1 MTNDKA
7 LDARIL
13 RYHFVEHWGVSTIAD
28 QLGLHHTTVDR
39 VLCQAGLPKAERT
52 RRASIVD
59 PYHPLIIETLEKHPR
74 LSAARLF
81 VMAQERGYGGGPS
94 QFRAHVARLR
104 PRKPAEAYLRLR
116 TLPGEQGQVDW
127 GHFGHVQIG
136 QAKRALMAFV
146 MVLSWSRQ
154 IFLHF
159 YLNARMDA
167 FLHGHVAAFE
177 AWDGVPR
184 VLLYDNLRSAVVN
197 RRGDTIQFNPTL
209 LDLAAHYRFEPRPV
223 AVARG
228 NEKGRV
234 ERSIR
239 YIREN
244 FFAARHWSD
253 IDDLNAQA
261 DAWCWGHSSRRP
273 CAEDPRMTVAGA
285 FEQER
290 PRLLALPNTPF
301 PADDGVEVRVGKTPY
316 VRFDLNDYSV
326 PHTLVQRTLTVRAS
340 LHSVRVLDAGE
351 VVAEH
356 GRVYGKRE
364 QIEDPA
370 HIEALVNVKRAARH
384 HRGQDRLACAAPSS
398 TDLLERAVARGHS
411 LSRVIKALEELL
423 DTYGATELEHAIT
436 EALQRDVPHPDAV
449 RQSLERRREARQR
462 PPPIAIP
469 LSGNNKAR
477 HIVVRAAS
485 LAAYD
490 QLHDDNE
497 HDRHETA
504 TDTTDTQGPPHDDTQ

>member
-7 LDARIL
+7 LDAKIL

-52 RRASIVD
+52 RQASIVD

-81 VMAQERGYGGGPS
+81 VMAQERGFTGGPS

-116 TLPGEQGQVDW
+116 TLPGEEGQVDW

-146 MVLSWSRQ
+146 IVLSWSRQ
-154 IFLHF
+154 IFVRF

-177 AWDGVPR
+177 AWNGLPR

-244 FFAARHWSD
+244 FFAARQWSD

-273 CAEDPRMTVAGA
+273 CAEDPRITVAAA

-290 PRLLALPNTPF
+290 THLMALPATPF
-301 PADDGVEVRVGKTPY
+301 PADDCVEVRVGKTPY

-326 PHTLVQRTLTVRAS
+326 PHTLVQRSLTVRAS

-356 GRVYGKRE
+356 VRVYGKRE

-384 HRGQDRLACAAPSS
+384 HRGQDRLARAAPSS
-398 TDLLERAVARGHS
+398 TDLLGHAVERGYS
-411 LSRVIKALEELL
+411 LNRVVKELEGLL

-449 RQSLERRREARQR
+449 RQSLERRREARQL
-462 PPPIAIP
+462 PPPVAIVLP
-469 LSGNNKAR
+469 DNAKAR

-497 HDRHETA
+497 HDGNEPEIHTA
-504 TDTTDTQGPPHDDTQ
+504 AAQEPPHDDTQ